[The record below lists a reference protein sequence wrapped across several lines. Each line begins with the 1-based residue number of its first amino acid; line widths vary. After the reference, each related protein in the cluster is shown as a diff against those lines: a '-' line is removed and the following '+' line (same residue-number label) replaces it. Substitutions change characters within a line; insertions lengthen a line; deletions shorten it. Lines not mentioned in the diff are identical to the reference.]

1 MIVFPTKK
9 GSGAPLPFEF
19 PEMADAYSA
28 ASTNG
33 STET

>member
-1 MIVFPTKK
+1 MKK
-9 GSGAPLPFEF
+9 GSGAPLPLHIL
-19 PEMADAYSA
+19 EMADAYSA